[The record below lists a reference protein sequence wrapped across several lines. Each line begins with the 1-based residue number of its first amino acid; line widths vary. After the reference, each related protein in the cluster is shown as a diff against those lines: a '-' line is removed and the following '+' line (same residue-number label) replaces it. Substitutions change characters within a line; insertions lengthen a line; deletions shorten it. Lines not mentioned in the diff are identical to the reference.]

1 MKNVVQR
8 MIAAILLHIF
18 LWREVYK
25 HAAFLHCEMLR
36 HTARVLMLPMCTI
49 VQKCMKALY
58 IFIQEIPLFSY
69 SYWTQTFK
77 KITLEKDS
85 WLNVQVRN
93 LSQSTVV
100 QDYSDTDEGIL
111 SLK

>member
-18 LWREVYK
+18 LWREMYK

-58 IFIQEIPLFSY
+58 IYSRNTFVFIFLLDADIQENYVGEGLVAECTSEEPLSVDCRPG
-69 SYWTQTFK
+69 
-77 KITLEKDS
+77 L
-85 WLNVQVRN
+85 LRH
-93 LSQSTVV
+93 
-100 QDYSDTDEGIL
+100 G
-111 SLK
+111 